1 MDEKRSRIGQDR
13 LRTRTR
19 NVEEE
24 RAPFHYRTQVL
35 PAFYLTVPADE
46 LIGQP
51 APPLTFCLAE
61 RGQQYLVYSDAGVPF
76 YLDTFDPV
84 GEAFLVLF
92 HMKAVLLPR
101 QARDKHTENSKIEA
115 GFPRV
120 RWQRIVPW
128 RSTI

>member
-1 MDEKRSRIGQDR
+1 MDEKRPRIGQDR

-84 GEAFLVLF
+84 GEPATLF
-92 HMKAVLLPR
+92 GSISYEDSPFAKTGSG
-101 QARDKHTENSKIEA
+101 QAYGKLKN
-115 GFPRV
+115 GGWFP
-120 RWQRIVPW
+120 
-128 RSTI
+128 